1 MSAAEASPLAKS
13 GGLGDVVGVLPAELR
28 KLGLDCA
35 VLLPRYRRIGLE
47 RARKVFEGLRVW
59 LSGGYYLCDVWAV
72 ERRGVT
78 FYLLDHPG
86 LYDRDGLYGY
96 GDDHVRFAV
105 LSLATLGVARHLF
118 RPDVIH
124 LHDWH
129 TAMTPLYLKTFFPND
144 PTFTGVKTLLTLHNL
159 YDCRIGPERLG
170 EIGLDPRFYRTDWI
184 EFYGSASMLKAGLV
198 FADKLSAVSPGYA
211 REIQSPVSGEG
222 YEGILRQRGVT
233 GILNGVDY
241 SEWNPES
248 DPHIASNYS
257 VDDLSGK
264 RKCKAALLERFGFPV
279 EDVIDRPLV
288 GVVSRLVEQKGWE
301 LVRDVFHEFCAEDI
315 TLVVLGTG
323 EYRYETMFWHMAEF
337 HKQKVRAV
345 LDYDNQLAHQI
356 YAGSDL
362 FLMPSRYEP
371 CGLSQMYSLRYGTLP
386 LVRATGGLD
395 DTIDEE
401 TGFKF
406 WGYNG
411 QELLA
416 ALRYALS
423 VYREPSG
430 RWARMRE
437 TAMRRDFSW
446 DRSAKQYAELFTR
459 L

>member
-1 MSAAEASPLAKS
+1 MSAAEATPFAKA
-13 GGLGDVVGVLPAELR
+13 GGLGDVVGVLPAELQ
-28 KLGLDCA
+28 KLGLECA
-35 VLLPRYRRIGLE
+35 VLLPRYRRISLE
-47 RARKVFEGLRVW
+47 RARKVYEGLRVW
-59 LSGGYYLCDVWAV
+59 LSGGYYLCDVWARQ
-72 ERRGVT
+72 ERGVT

-86 LYDRDGLYGY
+86 LYDRENLYGY

-144 PTFTGVKTLLTLHNL
+144 PTFTGIKTLLTLHNL

-170 EIGLDPRFYRTDWI
+170 EIGLDPRFFRTDWI

-211 REIQSPVSGEG
+211 REIQTPVSGEG
-222 YEGILRQRGVT
+222 YEGILRARGVT

-241 SEWNPES
+241 SEWNPET
-248 DPHIASNYS
+248 DPHIAANYS
-257 VDDLSGK
+257 AGDLTGK
-264 RKCKAALLERFGFPV
+264 RKCKAALLEAVGFPAGQWL
-279 EDVIDRPLV
+279 DRPLV

-315 TLVVLGTG
+315 TLIVLGTG
-323 EYRYETMFWHMAEF
+323 DYRYETMFWHMQEF
-337 HKQKVRAV
+337 HRQKVRTILA
-345 LDYDNQLAHQI
+345 YDHKLAHQI

-371 CGLSQMYSLRYGTLP
+371 CGLSQMYSLRYATLP
-386 LVRATGGLD
+386 VVRATGGLD
-395 DTIDEE
+395 DTIDGE

-423 VYREPSG
+423 VYRDDRT
-430 RWARMRE
+430 RWDRMRV
-437 TAMRRDFSW
+437 TAMQRDFSW
-446 DRSAKQYAELFTR
+446 DRSAKQYVDLFQR

>member
-1 MSAAEASPLAKS
+1 
-13 GGLGDVVGVLPAELR
+13 
-28 KLGLDCA
+28 
-35 VLLPRYRRIGLE
+35 
-47 RARKVFEGLRVW
+47 
-59 LSGGYYLCDVWAV
+59 
-72 ERRGVT
+72 
-78 FYLLDHPG
+78 
-86 LYDRDGLYGY
+86 
-96 GDDHVRFAV
+96 
-105 LSLATLGVARHLF
+105 
-118 RPDVIH
+118 
-124 LHDWH
+124 
-129 TAMTPLYLKTFFPND
+129 
-144 PTFTGVKTLLTLHNL
+144 
-159 YDCRIGPERLG
+159 
-170 EIGLDPRFYRTDWI
+170 
-184 EFYGSASMLKAGLV
+184 
-198 FADKLSAVSPGYA
+198 
-211 REIQSPVSGEG
+211 
-222 YEGILRQRGVT
+222 
-233 GILNGVDY
+233 
-241 SEWNPES
+241 
-248 DPHIASNYS
+248 
-257 VDDLSGK
+257 
-264 RKCKAALLERFGFPV
+264 
-279 EDVIDRPLV
+279 V

-323 EYRYETMFWHMAEF
+323 ECRYETMFWHMAEF
-337 HKQKVRAV
+337 HKQKARAV
-345 LDYDNQLAHQI
+345 LNYDNQLAHQI

-446 DRSAKQYAELFTR
+446 DRSAKQYVELFKR